1 MKIPFWSKNQKGIT
15 SNERNMKNIL
25 KTFAILFL
33 FANNSCKAQQ
43 MVQTTKDVY
52 LLKINE
58 QQFINKPLKD
68 LLKEIKP
75 EIKTA
80 DATNDNPYYFSFKFR
95 TLEQRKQSKGSQ
107 EDSVSLFV
115 YVKTPTDWKYEE
127 RPKGKELQWTKED
140 EEKYGNLTVI
150 RIKVIGKD

>member
-15 SNERNMKNIL
+15 SNERKMKNIL
-25 KTFAILFL
+25 KTIAILFL
-33 FANNSCKAQQ
+33 FANNSCKAKQ

-52 LLKINE
+52 LLKTNE

-80 DATNDNPYYFSFKFR
+80 WATLSDPM
-95 TLEQRKQSKGSQ
+95 
-107 EDSVSLFV
+107 LFF
-115 YVKTPTDWKYEE
+115 
-127 RPKGKELQWTKED
+127 
-140 EEKYGNLTVI
+140 
-150 RIKVIGKD
+150 IKLMI